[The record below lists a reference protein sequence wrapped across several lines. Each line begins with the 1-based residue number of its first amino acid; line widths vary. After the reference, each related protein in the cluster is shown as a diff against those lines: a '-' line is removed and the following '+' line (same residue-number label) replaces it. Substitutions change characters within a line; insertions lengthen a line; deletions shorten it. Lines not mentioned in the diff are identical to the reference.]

1 MKYSDFE
8 RIMSSPRMNRYVT
21 ACSNNTRKAMTLYR
35 LNLKLSQELFT
46 IISCFEIALRNAIDY
61 HYKSIHGNDW
71 LRDAANVGGVF
82 DNNQCR
88 KSKHIIERG
97 LRKLNHNYTHS
108 KLIAEMDF
116 GFWRYLFSQP
126 QFRAGGQSLLRIFP
140 AKPIST
146 PTIQYNHR
154 YVFNELEKINDIRNR
169 IAHHEPICFQ
179 LGNSVIDTTFSKQNY
194 RLIKDLFGWMQI
206 DEASLLYGINHVND
220 IIQKIDNL

>member
-1 MKYSDFE
+1 MKYFDFE
-8 RIMSSPRMNRYVT
+8 KIMSAPRMNRYVV
-21 ACSNNTRKAMTLYR
+21 ACSYKTRKAMTLYR

-46 IISCFEIALRNAIDY
+46 IISCFEIALRNFIDY

-71 LRDAANVGGVF
+71 LRNAINYGGMF
-82 DNNQCR
+82 DIYQCR
-88 KSKHIIERG
+88 KTKRIIERG

-116 GFWRYLFSQP
+116 GFWRYLFAQP
-126 QFRAGGQSLLRIFP
+126 QFRAGGQTLLRIFP
-140 AKPIST
+140 AKPRST
-146 PTIQYNHR
+146 PSVQYNNR

-179 LGNSVIDTTFSKQNY
+179 IGTPRIDTTFSKQNY

-206 DEASLLYGINHVND
+206 DEASLLYGINHVNE

>member
-8 RIMSSPRMNRYVT
+8 KIMSAPRMNRYVT

-61 HYKSIHGNDW
+61 HYKQIYGNNW
-71 LRDAANVGGVF
+71 LRDAANVGGIF
-82 DNNQCR
+82 DNNRCR
-88 KSKHIIERG
+88 KSKDIIESG
-97 LRKLNHNYTHS
+97 LRKLNNNYTHS

-116 GFWRYLFSQP
+116 GFWRYLFSRP
-126 QFRAGGQSLLRIFP
+126 QFRAGGRTLLKIFP
-140 AKPIST
+140 AKPRST
-146 PTIQYNHR
+146 PTIQYNNR
-154 YVFNELEKINDIRNR
+154 YVFNELGKINNIRNR

-179 LGNSVIDTTFSKQNY
+179 LGSSVIDTTFSKQNY
-194 RLIKDLFGWMQI
+194 RLIKDFFAWMQI
-206 DEASLLYGINHVND
+206 NEASLLYGIDHVND